1 MNLLYKKMSCK
12 PEGSEA
18 GNSFNFDSMHKNC
31 FVSFIIIFCVILNV
45 HAQLLTGT
53 WEGELLTGAL
63 NQGGERPRIVTGVPM
78 TRHEESHSGGGI
90 SGLARSSKMVWEL
103 VQVSNRIYGIVF
115 FYPQDTKLSD
125 KPICRYTWEGE
136 LHRDSASA
144 FTFIQGRLL
153 DGTSE
158 MPIYQ
163 FTVSILSG
171 TDSRHLQGPW
181 YSTLEPLHTLERPS
195 GFFKL
200 TQKSTSVKNPHWLTR
215 KKRALA
221 AEVKRAYNE

>member
-1 MNLLYKKMSCK
+1 
-12 PEGSEA
+12 
-18 GNSFNFDSMHKNC
+18 
-31 FVSFIIIFCVILNV
+31 VILNAR
-45 HAQLLTGT
+45 AQLLTGT

-63 NQGGERPRIVTGVPM
+63 NQGVDRPRISTGVPM
-78 TRHEESHSGGGI
+78 TRHEESPLGGGI
-90 SGLARSSKMVWEL
+90 FGLARPSKMVWEL
-103 VQVSNRIYGIVF
+103 VQVNNKIYGIVF

-136 LHRDSASA
+136 LHNDSSSS

-163 FTVSILSG
+163 FAVSILSG
-171 TDSRHLQGPW
+171 THSIFLQGPW
-181 YSTLEPLHTLERPS
+181 YRTLEPLHTLEKPS
-195 GFFKL
+195 GYFKL
-200 TQKSTSVKNPHWLTR
+200 IQKSSSVKNPHWLTR

-221 AEVKRAYNE
+221 DEVKRAYNE